1 MRIPRCSW
9 LCLLALAACQK
20 KDITDPVPTGP
31 VTQAEVNK
39 WVLDSMRYY
48 YLWNDGLPGKVDTTL
63 SPLHWFASL
72 RRGDDP
78 FSLLYNSTDP
88 STLQRYFLYTY
99 GIDFSVISW
108 PAAPGGALG
117 VIRQVVPGGAAAM
130 AGLQRGQMF
139 THINGTALTGSNAAA
154 LSDAWLGGTQAT
166 LKLSDSTTVDVY
178 LAGNYEYPVY
188 HTLLQSG
195 GRKVGYVF
203 YDAFNDDLNNSLVA
217 AFSDLKTA
225 GAQELVLDLRYN
237 TGGSLSAAAVL
248 TALIAPNVNANTNF
262 LQLSGNGHLGTRSSS
277 FASIM
282 AYPERGQAPVFST
295 VQPAQL
301 SLPRVFILTTHKTIS
316 AAELTINCLKA
327 YTQVIQIGETTYGKD
342 KAAIVITD
350 QRSVKRLNWVLEPL
364 TYRLLNAKGSGG
376 YTAGIAPQYVLDEMG
391 SLPLRAFGDPAD
403 PLLAKALGL
412 ISGSGRSESPATLQG
427 PAAVYI
433 SPAPQAQLLVPGNR

>member
-1 MRIPRCSW
+1 MRITRYSW
-9 LCLLALAACQK
+9 LCLLLLAACQK
-20 KDITDPVPTGP
+20 KDIVEPVPTGP

-48 YLWNDGLPGKVDTTL
+48 YLWNDGLPGKADTTL
-63 SPLHWFASL
+63 TPLAWFATLHHS
-72 RRGDDP
+72 DDP

-88 STLQRYFLYTY
+88 TTLQRYFLYTY
-99 GIDFSVISW
+99 GIDFSVINW
-108 PAAPGGALG
+108 PSAPGGALG
-117 VIRQVVPGGAAAM
+117 VIKQVVPGGAAAT
-130 AGLQRGQMF
+130 AGLQRGQTF
-139 THINGTALTGSNAAA
+139 THINGTTLTSSNAAA

-166 LKLSDSTTVDVY
+166 LKLSDSTTVAIY
-178 LAGNYEYPVY
+178 LASNYEYPVY

-195 GRKVGYVF
+195 SKKVGYVF

-277 FASIM
+277 FANIM
-282 AYPERGQAPVFST
+282 AYPERGPAPVFAN
-295 VQPAQL
+295 VQPARL
-301 SLPRVFILTTHKTIS
+301 SLPRVFILTTRKTIS

-350 QRSVKRLNWVLEPL
+350 QRSVKRLSWVLEPL

-376 YTAGIAPQYVLDEMG
+376 YTTGIVPQYVLDEMG

-412 ISGSGRSESPATLQG
+412 IGGNGRSSSVAP
-427 PAAVYI
+427 P
-433 SPAPQAQLLVPGNR
+433 PAPSQLFAPPIREGRMTVHRD